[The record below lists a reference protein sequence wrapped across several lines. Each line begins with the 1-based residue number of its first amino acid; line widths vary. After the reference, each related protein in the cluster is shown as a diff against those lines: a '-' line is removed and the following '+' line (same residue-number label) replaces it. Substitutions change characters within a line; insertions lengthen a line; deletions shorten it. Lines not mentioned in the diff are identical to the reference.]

1 MTEYVT
7 QKQYDTSEHL
17 AKKLNNRASV
27 LIMMADNNSS
37 NNDGTNTNTNTNY
50 DKAIVLLSKAL
61 KEMEKNMLHHDVEI
75 CTCECTCN
83 NLFGES
89 TESEIQSESDH
100 HHHQQQQHLNSNNNN
115 NSHHQQTK
123 KFAASS
129 SSEEEDDNNN
139 NNSNNN
145 NNNNNN
151 YYYDGFVYR
160 RPFLV
165 PKSCIKK
172 KHYMGN
178 NLSLIILF
186 NLALAHHLNAIASIT
201 IIARNQHGDGGITGT
216 GTTPTTTTT
225 TTNNNNNNNNSTTRK
240 LLQKALQLYELS
252 YQLIVSDRA
261 TGCYFSGSLRL
272 TMIITNNLSE
282 IHRIVGNTKKHTMC
296 LQHLLCA
303 IMYMVDSSVD
313 NDDILNSNE
322 LDGFFCNVSP
332 IMSGTNKDNAC
343 AQVA

>member
-1 MTEYVT
+1 MYAIYSNKGGSDRDRR
-7 QKQYDTSEHL
+7 Q
-17 AKKLNNRASV
+17 V
-27 LIMMADNNSS
+27 L
-37 NNDGTNTNTNTNY
+37 
-50 DKAIVLLSKAL
+50 V
-61 KEMEKNMLHHDVEI
+61 VESRSI
-75 CTCECTCN
+75 
-83 NLFGES
+83 S
-89 TESEIQSESDH
+89 RQ
-100 HHHQQQQHLNSNNNN
+100 
-115 NSHHQQTK
+115 
-123 KFAASS
+123 
-129 SSEEEDDNNN
+129 
-139 NNSNNN
+139 
-145 NNNNNN
+145 
-151 YYYDGFVYR
+151 R
-160 RPFLV
+160 R
-165 PKSCIKK
+165 
-172 KHYMGN
+172 
-178 NLSLIILF
+178 
-186 NLALAHHLNAIASIT
+186 
-201 IIARNQHGDGGITGT
+201 GG
-216 GTTPTTTTT
+216 P
-225 TTNNNNNNNNSTTRK
+225 TTNNNNNNNNSTARK